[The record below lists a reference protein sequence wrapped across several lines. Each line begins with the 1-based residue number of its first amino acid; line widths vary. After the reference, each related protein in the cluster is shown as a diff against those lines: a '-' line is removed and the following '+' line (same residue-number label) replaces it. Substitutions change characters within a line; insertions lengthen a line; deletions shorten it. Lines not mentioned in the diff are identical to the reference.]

1 MANFRPGLTDP
12 TGHAQYLTATTSTT
26 AIPASGIVLTRGT
39 TAPSVAPI
47 SSGTVDGI
55 GITLASLTV
64 FYNSFADPS
73 LSNELTQGDRWYNN
87 ATGLQYVWVLQPG
100 DIEIPVFGSWVLSSG
115 LVGATGATGPQGIA
129 GVTGPTGAT
138 GPQGTQGIT
147 GAIAFSAS
155 TTPPAGATYG
165 DMWFNTTSGNVFV
178 YITDG
183 SSSYWIEP
191 FGPAGATGAAGAN
204 GVAGATGATGSQGI
218 QGIQGV
224 TGATGPQGIQGIQGV
239 TGATGPQG
247 IQGVTGATGLQG
259 EQGIQGI
266 QGVTGATGP
275 QGNTGATGPVGDYVI
290 SVNGLTGTVQYITD
304 FKRGWFMS

>member
-39 TAPSVAPI
+39 TAPSAAPI

-55 GITLASLTV
+55 GTTFASLTI
-64 FYNSFADPS
+64 FYNSFDDPS

-100 DIEIPVFGSWVLSSG
+100 DIETPVFGSWVLSSG

-129 GVTGPTGAT
+129 GVTGPTGPT
-138 GPQGTQGIT
+138 GSQGIQGIT
-147 GAIAFSAS
+147 GAIAFTAA

-204 GVAGATGATGSQGI
+204 GVAGATGPTGPQGEQGVPGIQGI
-218 QGIQGV
+218 QGIQGN
-224 TGATGPQGIQGIQGV
+224 TGPTGPQGN
-239 TGATGPQG
+239 TGA
-247 IQGVTGATGLQG
+247 
-259 EQGIQGI
+259 
-266 QGVTGATGP
+266 TGATGP

-290 SVNGLTGTVQYITD
+290 SVNGLTGAVTDITPNI
-304 FKRGWFMS
+304 RGWFFL